1 MTPKLTAKQQVFVME
16 YMNDFNAT
24 RAAQAA
30 GYSQRTAYS
39 IGQRLLKNV
48 EISQAINSAM
58 TERKNQLIATREQR
72 QEFWTAVMT
81 DTEQDMRSRL
91 RASELLAKS
100 EGDFTEKVQVQ
111 DTSVQYDIQAQ
122 IRRVML
128 KMKMDNPIDNH
139 DEAVDTAV

>member
-1 MTPKLTAKQQVFVME
+1 MTPKLTAKQQIFVME
-16 YMNDFNAT
+16 YLNDCNAT
-24 RAAQAA
+24 QAAIRA
-30 GYSQRTAYS
+30 GYSSRTAYS
-39 IGQRLLKNV
+39 IGQENLKKP
-48 EISQAINSAM
+48 EIRQAINTAM
-58 TERKNQLIATREQR
+58 KERRSKLIATREQR